1 MTEEDTFLRLQRR
14 PAADVF
20 QDVLEIMFAGGTTE
34 ERTERL
40 SCLLEKE
47 KWTWEE
53 LAKVNLGPIRFD

>member
-20 QDVLEIMFAGGTTE
+20 RDVLKIMFAGGTIE

-40 SCLLEKE
+40 SCLLKKE

-53 LAKVNLGPIRFD
+53 LAKVNSAPFRLD

>member
-20 QDVLEIMFAGGTTE
+20 QDVLEIMFAGGTDE

-53 LAKVNLGPIRFD
+53 LDKVMSAPVRLD